1 MAARKVAQTM
11 EVAKNRNMDE
21 TKNNEYDFSKSKSIL
36 IVPYGHISVKVLNIE
51 FDFDVRFS
59 S

>member
-21 TKNNEYDFSKSKSIL
+21 TKNNEYDFSISKSIL
-36 IVPYGHISVKVLNIE
+36 IVPYGHISVNVLNIK
-51 FDFDVRFS
+51 FGFDVRFS
-59 S
+59 T